1 MRKYLY
7 SFIALGALLYTSCS
21 TEMPEETISQT
32 REIPQS
38 IVVNFESDTRVH
50 LEGGKTT
57 PTVGDLF
64 YVFNKINHCD
74 TYIYNG
80 NTNEDGKAIIEF
92 RDTTGYTQH
101 TAMDKLVIIY
111 NESQPELYVNN
122 GSPTTATVVV
132 KSSQKYT
139 KDSYAISAAPMV
151 SVSDDNGSVMFK
163 NICGWVKL
171 SLTGNGET
179 IKKIEF
185 SGNNNEGLAFGSNPP
200 TKIDVN
206 DLSVYS
212 VGHPFKKLTMTF
224 DNDNKEDN
232 WDTATLSSTPT
243 DFYFSMPPV
252 EFTNGFTVKITCT
265 DGTEMTKST
274 SKKIKINRN
283 EIQAMEPFA
292 YAGEQI
298 ELDFSNMS
306 IAQFNDLTYTQGYA
320 NTFEVKLANGNEIG
334 NSFFIFYNPDYQPSG
349 EGDAGTLNGEYE
361 IVVTEIG
368 TKSFDKKVFI
378 ADASYCYFTDDG
390 STYYFKSGTVTVS
403 GSNATTKIAFNAVV
417 TSKDGTELPLV
428 GECTLND
435 MGYTKSESNTL
446 TGLGII
452 GFVYNTSTVTGTTTI
467 QGYDKETSPTKLITI
482 AMKCNNINNLYGNE
496 FSTSSTT
503 NKITSGSLYLA
514 EGTGVE
520 YPYINGAVT
529 IAQGTSIKSIITFNN
544 MKFIDGAGNIY
555 NIVNP
560 DSGSTSLPLKQGT
573 IQDVGG
579 GW

>member
-7 SFIALGALLYTSCS
+7 SFIALGALLCTSCS
-21 TEMPEETISQT
+21 TEMQEEAISSVT
-32 REIPQS
+32 KEIPQS

-252 EFTNGFTVKITCT
+252 EFTNGFNVKITCT
-265 DGTEMTKST
+265 DGTVMTKST

-403 GSNATTKIAFNAVV
+403 GNNASTTMVFDAIV
-417 TSKDGTELPLV
+417 TNSEGGELPLKSQCILTNMCYTTKESV
-428 GECTLND
+428 ELPQSFIYQASG
-435 MGYTKSESNTL
+435 GYFTMQSTSGQKTMTIELKTTATKPELLSGKTFTDTAITDCISSGSIPRDEVS
-446 TGLGII
+446 
-452 GFVYNTSTVTGTTTI
+452 S
-467 QGYDKETSPTKLITI
+467 YDKLVGSISFSLENFKHTMTTKGL
-482 AMKCNNINNLYGNE
+482 
-496 FSTSSTT
+496 
-503 NKITSGSLYLA
+503 
-514 EGTGVE
+514 
-520 YPYINGAVT
+520 
-529 IAQGTSIKSIITFNN
+529 
-544 MKFIDGAGNIY
+544 KFVDVAGNIY
-555 NIVNP
+555 QIKDGSYNVNFKP
-560 DSGSTSLPLKQGT
+560 GT
-573 IQDVGG
+573 INSGAGG
-579 GW
+579 LL

>member
-403 GSNATTKIAFNAVV
+403 GNNASTTMVFDAIV
-417 TSKDGTELPLV
+417 TNSEGGELPLKSQCILTNMCYTTKESV
-428 GECTLND
+428 ELPQSFIYQASG
-435 MGYTKSESNTL
+435 GYFTMQSTSGQKTMTIELKTTATKPELLSGKTFTDTAITDCISSGSIPRDEVS
-446 TGLGII
+446 
-452 GFVYNTSTVTGTTTI
+452 S
-467 QGYDKETSPTKLITI
+467 YDKLVGSISFSLENFKHTMTTKGL
-482 AMKCNNINNLYGNE
+482 
-496 FSTSSTT
+496 
-503 NKITSGSLYLA
+503 
-514 EGTGVE
+514 
-520 YPYINGAVT
+520 
-529 IAQGTSIKSIITFNN
+529 
-544 MKFIDGAGNIY
+544 KFVDVAGNIY
-555 NIVNP
+555 QIKDGSYNVNFKP
-560 DSGSTSLPLKQGT
+560 GT
-573 IQDVGG
+573 INSGAGG
-579 GW
+579 LL

>member
-50 LEGGKTT
+50 LENGKTT

-292 YAGEQI
+292 YAGEPIQLNI
-298 ELDFSNMS
+298 SDLNNPVFR
-306 IAQFNDLTYTQGYA
+306 DLTYSEGYA
-320 NTFEVKLANGNEIG
+320 NTFEVKVANNKHQNG
-334 NSFFIFYNPDYQPSG
+334 FFIFYNPDYQPSG
-349 EGDAGTLNGEYE
+349 AGDAGTLNGEYE
-361 IVVTEIG
+361 IVTDEIG
-368 TKSFDKKVFI
+368 TKTYTAKTFI
-378 ADASYCYFTDDG
+378 ADPSRSCVPYDG
-390 STYYFKSGTVTVS
+390 DLYYFKSGKVTVS
-403 GSNATTKIAFNAVV
+403 GNNASTTIAFDAIV
-417 TSKDGTELPLV
+417 TNSEGGELPLKSQ
-428 GECTLND
+428 CTLTE
-435 MGYTKSESNTL
+435 MGYTTIDYNGALTYTSFIYQASGGYFTIQSTSGQKTMTIELKTTATKPELL
-446 TGLGII
+446 TGKTFTDTAITDCISSGSIPKDELI
-452 GFVYNTSTVTGTTTI
+452 S
-467 QGYDKETSPTKLITI
+467 YDKLVGSISFSLENFKHTMTTKGL
-482 AMKCNNINNLYGNE
+482 
-496 FSTSSTT
+496 
-503 NKITSGSLYLA
+503 
-514 EGTGVE
+514 
-520 YPYINGAVT
+520 
-529 IAQGTSIKSIITFNN
+529 
-544 MKFIDGAGNIY
+544 KFVDGAGNIY
-555 NIVNP
+555 QIK
-560 DSGSTSLPLKQGT
+560 DGSYNVTFKPGT
-573 IQDVGG
+573 INSGGG
-579 GW
+579 GWW

>member
-7 SFIALGALLYTSCS
+7 SFIALGALLCTSCS

-50 LEGGKTT
+50 LENGKTT

-265 DGTEMTKST
+265 DGTVMTKST
-274 SKKIKINRN
+274 SKKVKIGRN
-283 EIQAMEPFA
+283 EIQPMETFA
-292 YAGEQI
+292 YAGEPIQLNI
-298 ELDFSNMS
+298 SDLNNPVFR
-306 IAQFNDLTYTQGYA
+306 DLTYSEGYA
-320 NTFEVKLANGNEIG
+320 NTFEVKVANNKHQNG
-334 NSFFIFYNPDYQPSG
+334 FFIFYNPDYQPSG
-349 EGDAGTLNGEYE
+349 AGDAGTLNGEYE
-361 IVVTEIG
+361 IVTDEIG
-368 TKSFDKKVFI
+368 TKTYTAKTFI
-378 ADASYCYFTDDG
+378 ADPSRSCVPYDG
-390 STYYFKSGTVTVS
+390 DLYYFKSGKVTVS
-403 GSNATTKIAFNAVV
+403 GNNASTTIAFDAIV
-417 TSKDGTELPLV
+417 TNSEGGELPLKSQ
-428 GECTLND
+428 CTLES
-435 MGYTKSESNTL
+435 MGYTTL
-446 TGLGII
+446 TKAKDLGFSS
-452 GFVYNTSTVTGTTTI
+452 FVYQASGGYFTMQSTSGQNTMTIELKTTAKTPNELKDKTFTDTAI
-467 QGYDKETSPTKLITI
+467 TDCISSGSIPKDELISYDKLVGSISFSLENFKHTMTTKGL
-482 AMKCNNINNLYGNE
+482 
-496 FSTSSTT
+496 
-503 NKITSGSLYLA
+503 
-514 EGTGVE
+514 
-520 YPYINGAVT
+520 
-529 IAQGTSIKSIITFNN
+529 
-544 MKFIDGAGNIY
+544 KFVDGAGNIY
-555 NIVNP
+555 QIK
-560 DSGSTSLPLKQGT
+560 DGSYNVTFKPGT
-573 IQDVGG
+573 INSGGG
-579 GW
+579 GWW

>member
-7 SFIALGALLYTSCS
+7 SFIALGALLCTSCS
-21 TEMPEETISQT
+21 TEMQEEAISSVT
-32 REIPQS
+32 KEIPQS

-252 EFTNGFTVKITCT
+252 EFTNGFNVKITCT
-265 DGTEMTKST
+265 DGTVMTKST
-274 SKKIKINRN
+274 SKKVKIGRN
-283 EIQAMEPFA
+283 EIQPMETFA
-292 YAGEQI
+292 YAGEPIQLNI
-298 ELDFSNMS
+298 SDLNFPV
-306 IAQFNDLTYTQGYA
+306 FRDLTYSEGYA
-320 NTFEVKLANGNEIG
+320 NTFEVKVANNKYQNG
-334 NSFFIFYNPDYQPSG
+334 FFIFYNPDYQPSG
-349 EGDAGTLNGEYE
+349 AGDAGTLNGEYE
-361 IVVTEIG
+361 IVTDEIG
-368 TKSFDKKVFI
+368 TKTYTAKTFI
-378 ADASYCYFTDDG
+378 ADPSRSCVPYDG
-390 STYYFKSGTVTVS
+390 DLYYFKSGKVTVS
-403 GSNATTKIAFNAVV
+403 GNNASTTIAFDAIV
-417 TSKDGTELPLV
+417 TNSEGGELPLKSQ
-428 GECTLND
+428 CTLTE
-435 MGYTKSESNTL
+435 MGYTTIDYNGALTYTSFIYQASGGYFTMQSTSGQNTMTIELKTTATTANEIAGKTFTDKGL
-446 TGLGII
+446 TEYI
-452 GFVYNTSTVTGTTTI
+452 GEGSSLRMGDI
-467 QGYDKETSPTKLITI
+467 ASYDKLV
-482 AMKCNNINNLYGNE
+482 
-496 FSTSSTT
+496 
-503 NKITSGSLYLA
+503 GSL
-514 EGTGVE
+514 
-520 YPYINGAVT
+520 T
-529 IAQGTSIKSIITFNN
+529 ITRSGLRYAITTKDL
-544 MKFIDGAGNIY
+544 KFVDGAGNIY
-555 NIVNP
+555 QIT
-560 DSGSTSLPLKQGT
+560 DGSYDLTSFDPGKIST
-573 IQDVGG
+573 GG
-579 GW
+579 GIW